1 MSLSARW
8 RARPARERLAIAA
21 VALVAFA
28 LLFVAF
34 AWLPLERHRARL
46 AAELP
51 ALRSSVVL
59 MRAQADDVK
68 RLKAMPPRS
77 QAANPAPLASLL
89 SAGTLAQGLPGARL
103 STVDG
108 KRVRLVVDDASW
120 ARLVEWM
127 SAAQSLHGLATETA
141 SVEALATAGRV
152 RAELVLV
159 AP

>member
-1 MSLSARW
+1 MSLASAW
-8 RARPARERLAIAA
+8 RARSPRERLVIAIVGFA
-21 VALVAFA
+21 VLA
-28 LLFVAF
+28 LLVVVF

-46 AAELP
+46 ATELP
-51 ALRSSVVL
+51 ALRASVVE
-59 MRAQADDVK
+59 MRAQSEEVK
-68 RLKAMPPRS
+68 RLKATPPRP

-103 STVDG
+103 TPVDG

-120 ARLVEWM
+120 ARLVEWIA
-127 SAAQSLHGLATETA
+127 AAQSLHGLAAESA
-141 SVEALATAGRV
+141 SVEALASVGRV